1 MNQALID
8 FLACIMENMTVKLQH
23 YLIKTRVLCNQI
35 CITRLRH
42 FAFYFIRN
50 YREVRRAARKFT
62 QSSTL
67 VVIVM
72 THILLTIPA
81 NTMYIYFS
89 VPNNDTTVSNSS
101 DSLKNFAALTYVLY
115 VIGHAINHIL
125 FCLTNKE
132 IQKETGKI
140 IMNCKNIYWTQ

>member
-1 MNQALID
+1 MNKFHEDRTKIVD
-8 FLACIMENMTVKLQH
+8 FL
-23 YLIKTRVLCNQI
+23 LIVTFLASCKF
-35 CITRLRH
+35 LRSPSI
-42 FAFYFIRN
+42 IRK
-50 YREVRRAARKFT
+50 YRSVRRAARKFT

-81 NTMYIYFS
+81 NVMYIYFS
-89 VPNNDTTVSNSS
+89 VPNNDI
-101 DSLKNFAALTYVLY
+101 SLYNAPKALREISCFTYFLY

-125 FCLTNKE
+125 FCLTNKQV
-132 IQKETGKI
+132 QKETGNI